1 MRFITVICLKEL
13 IRNTTNFMKI
23 NREESE
29 GKGKFFIEENGK
41 QIALMTYK
49 KSGEDKIVIDHTE
62 VDESLQGE
70 GIGNDLV
77 EAGVKFARQNNLKI
91 VPVCRFAKKVIDETP
106 EFQDVLSA

>member
-1 MRFITVICLKEL
+1 ME
-13 IRNTTNFMKI
+13 I

-29 GKGKFFIEENGK
+29 GKGKFFIEESGK

-49 KSGEDKIVIDHTE
+49 KAGADKIVIDHTE

-77 EAGVKFARQNNLKI
+77 EAGVKFARENNLKI
-91 VPVCRFAKKVIDETP
+91 VATCPFAKKVIDETP

>member
-1 MRFITVICLKEL
+1 MEIQRKE
-13 IRNTTNFMKI
+13 NG
-23 NREESE
+23 NRGE
-29 GKGKFFIEENGK
+29 FFIEENGK

-49 KSGEDKIVIDHTE
+49 KSGADKIVIDHTE

-91 VPVCRFAKKVIDETP
+91 LPTCPFAKKVIDETP